1 MTDLILLNNKL
12 RKAGFIM
19 KKALIF
25 TRTGM
30 FLCILGILLVVINY
44 FTDFINAKLTMG
56 ASLIVV
62 IALLIALYNLLLTD
76 RQLKNNNKKPMA

>member
-1 MTDLILLNNKL
+1 
-12 RKAGFIM
+12 M

-44 FTDFINAKLTMG
+44 FTDFITANLNTS

-62 IALLIALYNLLLTD
+62 IALLIALYNLFLTD
-76 RQLKNNNKKPMA
+76 RQLKSSNKKPMA

>member
-1 MTDLILLNNKL
+1 
-12 RKAGFIM
+12 M

-44 FTDFINAKLTMG
+44 ITDFINANLTRS

-62 IALLIALYNLLLTD
+62 IALLIALYNLFLTH
-76 RQLKNNNKKPMA
+76 RQLKNSNKKPMA